1 MSSQKSSIRRS
12 YFIDGLFLIALGLF
26 MLIYPGDSL
35 KIVCTV
41 IGAVIAVMG
50 VIKVITFFTNG
61 ADKPWIDL
69 GVAIVQVAV
78 GVLLI
83 TRSNTFISAFNIIV
97 GIVLLYGAITMLVGA
112 IRIAKA
118 TGITFVLSIVFAV
131 ITGILAVIILANP
144 AGFAS
149 FIEQLRGIALII
161 EGMEMLLVLRK

>member
-1 MSSQKSSIRRS
+1 MSSPKSSIRRS

-112 IRIAKA
+112 IRMAKA

-161 EGMEMLLVLRK
+161 EGVEMLLVLRK

>member
-1 MSSQKSSIRRS
+1 MSSPKSSIRRS
-12 YFIDGLFLIALGLF
+12 YFIDGLLLIALGLF

-161 EGMEMLLVLRK
+161 EGVEMLLVLRK

>member
-1 MSSQKSSIRRS
+1 MASQKSSIRRS

-41 IGAVIAVMG
+41 IGAIIAVMG

-161 EGMEMLLVLRK
+161 EGVEMLLVLRK

>member
-12 YFIDGLFLIALGLF
+12 YFIDGLLLIALGLF

-161 EGMEMLLVLRK
+161 EGVEMLLVLRK

>member
-1 MSSQKSSIRRS
+1 MSSPKSSIRRS
-12 YFIDGLFLIALGLF
+12 YFIDGLLLIALGLF

-112 IRIAKA
+112 ICMAKA

-161 EGMEMLLVLRK
+161 EGVEMLLVLRK